1 MSAYAKPGEHE
12 GHDPKL
18 PVMCCVT
25 RLSRMTVMDAVL
37 QFVAKIM
44 VVIFF
49 AGVIGSMVVV
59 LISFV
64 EDLELLIETDDERVD
79 AARPRA

>member
-1 MSAYAKPGEHE
+1 
-12 GHDPKL
+12 
-18 PVMCCVT
+18 
-25 RLSRMTVMDAVL
+25 MDALL

-44 VVIFF
+44 VVIFLV
-49 AGVIGSMVVV
+49 GVIGSMVVV

-64 EDLELLIETDDERVD
+64 EDLELLIETDDETRVD